1 MCFPAAIRLVS
12 TVPVTHVSRLER
24 LGFIRIFIWHNSGF
38 GNLRKIRKHLDDYE
52 PRYDPTVI
60 PIADSSARVNA
71 RDILPS
77 TSGTSIS
84 ENLFKKNYYSVADYH
99 ALYLSGEVTPTA
111 VAKAILPL
119 IRRDLSPP
127 GNYSVAWWDSRADLI
142 LTAAEA
148 STLRYKNKRAI
159 GILDGVPTG
168 IKDEYDVDGYRT
180 CLGSKNDY
188 TPEAARGQSTT
199 SWCVK
204 KLQEAGAINLGKL
217 SMNEFGLGMYSLL
230 LYYFIHNLLF

>member
-1 MCFPAAIRLVS
+1 M
-12 TVPVTHVSRLER
+12 
-24 LGFIRIFIWHNSGF
+24 
-38 GNLRKIRKHLDDYE
+38 RKIRRHLDDYE

-60 PIADSSARVNA
+60 PSANFSSHLSAEDA
-71 RDILPS
+71 LQSSSDPS
-77 TSGTSIS
+77 TT
-84 ENLFKKNYYSVADYH
+84 ENLLEKKYYSVADYH

-111 VAKAILPL
+111 VVKVLLPM
-119 IRRDLSPP
+119 IRRDISPP
-127 GNYSVAWWDSRADLI
+127 GKHAVAWWESRSDLI
-142 LTAAEA
+142 MAAAEA
-148 STLRYKNKRAI
+148 SSMRYKNKRPI

-188 TPEAARGQSTT
+188 TPEAARGQSIT

-217 SMNEFGLGMYSLL
+217 SMNEFGLGKYSLSP
-230 LYYFIHNLLF
+230 